1 MNKLRSESAE
11 LLADKSQVIYLLEAE
26 NNFKNIKGKE
36 DGSLIQLVYQN
47 QTEGSDTLVR
57 NITGQFKVP
66 KTSDLVSLKFHA
78 NKDQMNGSYSV
89 NDIQIHPSQDKYT
102 TFISDFERTERSIPL
117 ATLRYSDW
125 FNLDKNLSSTSP
137 FVSNSAYGNKSLKV
151 ELESSDGGG
160 WDTISTN
167 FIPISDDAYYNASL
181 HLDAMDVIQLHSKI
195 LYFDSEQKE
204 FLDSPHYVL
213 DGKDGTFNDTFS
225 SIVVPPKE
233 AKYIKIQVLA
243 RTANPI
249 PSSYILDNVKFE
261 EIIFPDV
268 LKNSV
273 GNIFDISI
281 NQNMIDNSTILGNT
295 SLRTGTDYIAQTI
308 PYAVKQD
315 HSYYYKIGIKG
326 NNISS
331 NSIIAS
337 FGNSNDVS
345 ENVTRYGNNASN
357 GRILT
362 LDKNSEIHM
371 KLNVIKDGNYT
382 IALKA
387 RTCDTC
393 TYLIASM
400 ASSDNANMLS
410 KDPQIGN
417 YTLKSNESALK
428 WVYANSSFNLINGNY
443 DLKIYSDS
451 ITDLDIV
458 AVYLSKSTSSIENTD
473 ELSKNNQIE
482 NIFAIE
488 NNETSPA
495 KISEYQKINPTKYI
509 LKIANATRP
518 YVISFAESYDPLWQA
533 HIDSAESNDINNFPD
548 NNYKTNSMP
557 LYGLT
562 NGFYVNKMGDYDLII
577 EYAPQLWFG
586 QGLVVSI
593 LSLAAMVVIIFLS
606 KKSRKRIME
615 YVSGRHKRHNDS
627 RA

>member
-1 MNKLRSESAE
+1 MEKMEHLMTHSA
-11 LLADKSQVIYLLEAE
+11 
-26 NNFKNIKGKE
+26 
-36 DGSLIQLVYQN
+36 
-47 QTEGSDTLVR
+47 
-57 NITGQFKVP
+57 
-66 KTSDLVSLKFHA
+66 
-78 NKDQMNGSYSV
+78 
-89 NDIQIHPSQDKYT
+89 
-102 TFISDFERTERSIPL
+102 
-117 ATLRYSDW
+117 
-125 FNLDKNLSSTSP
+125 
-137 FVSNSAYGNKSLKV
+137 
-151 ELESSDGGG
+151 
-160 WDTISTN
+160 
-167 FIPISDDAYYNASL
+167 
-181 HLDAMDVIQLHSKI
+181 
-195 LYFDSEQKE
+195 
-204 FLDSPHYVL
+204 
-213 DGKDGTFNDTFS
+213 

-243 RTANPI
+243 KTANPI

-261 EIIFPDV
+261 EIIFPDL

-281 NQNMIDNSTILGNT
+281 NQDMIDNRTILGNS
-295 SLRTGTDYIAQTI
+295 SLSTGNDYIVQTI
-308 PYAVKQD
+308 PYPVKQD
-315 HSYYYKIGIKG
+315 HTYYYKIGIKS

-371 KLNVIKDGNYT
+371 KLNIIKEGNYT

-393 TYLIASM
+393 TYLIASV
-400 ASSDNANMLS
+400 ASSDNANKLS
-410 KDPQIGN
+410 KGSQIGN

-428 WVYANSSFNLINGNY
+428 WIYANSSFNLINGNY

-451 ITDLDIV
+451 ITDLDVV
-458 AVYLSKSTSSIENTD
+458 AVYLSESTSSIEKTD
-473 ELSKNNQIE
+473 ELLKNNQIE

-488 NNETSPA
+488 TNKTSPA

-533 HIDSAESNDINNFPD
+533 HIDRAESNDINNLSD

-577 EYAPQLWFG
+577 EYSPQLWFG

-593 LSLAAMVVIIFLS
+593 LSLTAMVVIILLS